1 MADILADNADNFSL
15 LLSAGLNL
23 ADADKSAAHN
33 GQLIMST

>member
-15 LLSAGLNL
+15 LLSAGLNS

-33 GQLIMST
+33 CQLIMLT